1 MPIPTSGAH
10 PGTLSTTQN
19 AAGTGTAYA
28 SDANGPTLFVNTV
41 QGQDYYS
48 GLTPAEPLATVAAAF
63 TKLEE
68 WNTGDAGSSSNATI
82 YVSGHI
88 TEQVETPENVYGV
101 RIAGLVN
108 GNPRQV
114 TDSGAVLAGNGVDWT
129 VPASPTANE
138 PLLRISEQGWVIE
151 NICFVPTDGEPGI
164 ELRREETA
172 TYFDPSH
179 SIIRGCRFIAASTT
193 GTIGIEDIGG
203 SSQVTVENCTFDTLA
218 SGIVNTSTAIA
229 NPNRWVVN
237 NCRFENN
244 TEHIDMPFT
253 QSYFTNNLMDEA
265 TVNIDFA
272 GGAGGNFVLFN
283 QFSNTQADIT
293 ISDGYTPGT
302 ADVWR
307 NYSTDTAAFT
317 VGVPT

>member
-1 MPIPTSGAH
+1 MVGTPVFGATAAGASNGAIADSYGVTLYVNTEKEGSGNGYSPKNAFLTVAEAFAELARLQALQASGPIPG
-10 PGTLSTTQN
+10 G
-19 AAGTGTAYA
+19 
-28 SDANGPTLFVNTV
+28 
-41 QGQDYYS
+41 
-48 GLTPAEPLATVAAAF
+48 
-63 TKLEE
+63 
-68 WNTGDAGSSSNATI
+68 GSNSTI
-82 YVSGHI
+82 YVEGHI
-88 TEQVETPENVYGV
+88 TEQVESPADVYGV
-101 RIAGLVN
+101 RICGLVN

-114 TDSGAVLAGNGVDWT
+114 TDSGVALAGNGVDWT
-129 VPASPTANE
+129 VPASPTADE
-138 PLLRISEQGWVIE
+138 PLLRISEQGWVVE
-151 NICFVPTDGEPGI
+151 NICFVPTDGEPAI

-179 SIIRGCRFIAASTT
+179 SIIRNCRFIAANTT

-203 SSQVTVENCTFDTLA
+203 SSHVTVENCEFDTLA
-218 SGIVNTSTAIA
+218 SGIINTSTAIA
-229 NPNRWVVN
+229 NPNRWVVQ
-237 NCRFENN
+237 NCKFENN
-244 TEHIDMPFT
+244 TKHIDMPFT
-253 QSYFTNNLMDEA
+253 QSYFLNNIMDEA
-265 TVNIDFA
+265 TTNIDFS

>member
-1 MPIPTSGAH
+1 MAGSPFATGSLYGRTYGTVGDAFGPTFYVN
-10 PGTLSTTQN
+10 TV
-19 AAGTGTAYA
+19 TGN
-28 SDANGPTLFVNTV
+28 DANGGTYPTAAF
-41 QGQDYYS
+41 
-48 GLTPAEPLATVAAAF
+48 ATVGAAF
-63 TKLEE
+63 
-68 WNTGDAGSSSNATI
+68 DALAALYADGGGMAASNATI

-88 TEQVETPENVYGV
+88 TEQVETPADVFGV
-101 RIAGLVN
+101 RIVGLVN

-138 PLLRISEQGWVIE
+138 PLLRISEQGWVVE
-151 NICFVPTDGEPGI
+151 NICFVPTDGEPAI

-179 SIIRGCRFIAASTT
+179 SVIRNCRFIAGSVT

-218 SGIVNTSTAIA
+218 SGIVNTSTSIA
-229 NPNRWVVN
+229 NPNRWVVRD
-237 NCRFENN
+237 CVFENN

-253 QSYFTNNLMDEA
+253 QSYFLNNIMDEA

-272 GGAGGNFVLFN
+272 GGAGGNFVLYN

-302 ADVWR
+302 NDVWR